1 MNTLYLSN
9 NRWSGR
15 DYETPFTNLAER
27 GCPGLPG
34 PVDDG
39 PGDAGPP
46 AASLCLGLQ
55 GCV

>member
-1 MNTLYLSN
+1 MNTLYVSN

-15 DYETPFTNLAER
+15 NYETPFTNLAER